1 MVYLRAKI
9 VKGEKYLYLV
19 KSVWDPKKNTSKQET
34 IKYLGKSSELTRD
47 DIPPDYRNDPK
58 IISFLAS
65 DEMLSVTKK
74 DELLSKIKDQ
84 LYRHLI
90 KGDFDGTKQLCDDY
104 SSSSGFVSFFEKILT
119 PVMHHIGEMWQKN
132 KISIAD
138 EHVASNVANILVK
151 TIQERNSKLPTKKRV
166 VICVP
171 EGEQHNLGANMIET
185 YLSSLGFKVYNLTPS
200 EPHDSIISFIENI
213 KPDAT
218 LVSLILP
225 DSVKPAQRLVR
236 KILQRSD
243 GDVFV
248 GGQGVNERMKFDGA
262 QVMASS
268 MKNLARTLNAK
279 NR

>member
-34 IKYLGKSSELTRD
+34 IKYLGKSSEITRD

-74 DELLSKIKDQ
+74 DELISKIKDQ
-84 LYRHLI
+84 LYRYLI

-119 PVMHHIGEMWQKN
+119 PVMYHVGEMWQKN

-138 EHVASNVANILVK
+138 EHVASNIANILVK
-151 TIQERNSKLPTKKRV
+151 TIQERNSKLPKKRV

-218 LVSLILP
+218 LVSLTLP

>member
-1 MVYLRAKI
+1 LVYLRAKI

>member
-34 IKYLGKSSELTRD
+34 IKYLGKSSEITRD

-65 DEMLSVTKK
+65 DEMLLVTKK

-84 LYRHLI
+84 LYRNLI

-119 PVMHHIGEMWQKN
+119 PVLYHIGEMWQKN

-213 KPDAT
+213 QPDAT
-218 LVSLILP
+218 LVSLTLP